1 MVFGCFLVVSVVVE
15 WLKALVVF
23 YGFWRFSVVLG
34 GCWVVGGF
42 LKVFYGFWWFSV
54 VFCVFLWFLDSLWWL
69 LCGFAGFRWYSVFLG
84 GCLGEFQTLNHTN
97 IIYTGQIYKSLTKYK
112 WWQIKD
118 NKAMVS
124 LQPRFHLCENS
135 QILASRCIFSINGR
149 DH

>member
-1 MVFGCFLVVSVVVE
+1 MVFGGFQWFFVF
-15 WLKALVVF
+15 F
-23 YGFWRFSVVLG
+23 YGFWIVYGGCCVVLLVFG
-34 GCWVVGGF
+34 GIQFFSGGG
-42 LKVFYGFWWFSV
+42 VSGQ
-54 VFCVFLWFLDSLWWL
+54 
-69 LCGFAGFRWYSVFLG
+69 
-84 GCLGEFQTLNHTN
+84 FQTLNHTN